1 MPTSTPTQAGQDPT
15 TLLGTVP
22 LFSGLEQEERS
33 GLAKLFIERKFS
45 KNGVIVFAGDP
56 GDALFVVA
64 SGQVKVVRVS
74 EDGREVILS
83 VLGPGSFFG
92 EMSLVDDKPRSAH
105 VIAMEDSRMLVLLR
119 REFEAHVRLHPDV
132 AIGLLR
138 ELSRRLRRADQSIA
152 NLVLL
157 DVNGRVADLLLRLAG
172 EEDGSRITR
181 RLTHQ
186 TIAQMIGTSRET
198 VSRTMR
204 QLVTGNVITTS
215 RREIV
220 LLNPAAL
227 QEAAGRS

>member
-1 MPTSTPTQAGQDPT
+1 MPTSLTTQAGHDPA

-22 LFSGLEQEERS
+22 LFSGLDQEERT

-64 SGQVKVVRVS
+64 TGQVKVVRVS

-105 VIAMEDSRMLVLLR
+105 VIAMEDSRMMVLLR
-119 REFEAHVRLHPDV
+119 RDFEAHVRQHPDV
-132 AIGLLR
+132 ALGLLR
-138 ELSRRLRRADQSIA
+138 ELSRRLRRADHSIA

-172 EEDGSRITR
+172 EEDGTRITR

-204 QLVTGNVITTS
+204 QLVTGNIITTS